1 MLEHNVVLSVSV
13 LNHNKMKLILCKN
26 CQDIVRPYPNETRFC
41 KCGDVMVKCLNELD
55 IIVKATEEWVLPIG
69 FNNTSFVRAVA
80 SQPEYG
86 MGKDFTA
93 FVIPKK
99 CSSIVWDFRK

>member
-1 MLEHNVVLSVSV
+1 
-13 LNHNKMKLILCKN
+13 MKLILCKY
-26 CQDIVRPYPNETRFC
+26 CQDIVRPYPKETRYC
-41 KCGDVMVKCLNELD
+41 KCGDVRVECLNELD
-55 IIVKATEEWVLPIG
+55 IIVTATEEWAIPIG

-80 SQPEYG
+80 GQPEEG

-99 CSSIVWDFRK
+99 CSSIVWNFRK